1 MASRKL
7 DRHAP
12 ALPVRPD
19 LLVVGLAAAGFAV
32 AAYMAWLKWA
42 GANAAFCLSGSGC
55 DVVQS
60 SRYATLLGVP
70 TALWGALLY
79 AAIGALAALG
89 LTPSRWRWAFNL
101 AAAGVGVSIYLTALS
116 VAVIHAT
123 CAYCLASTVVMLV
136 LLAVLWWR
144 RAGLPGRHASL
155 GSLVAGALAVAVLV
169 PFGAAF
175 IFAMPSQV
183 GGGSEAAL
191 ARHLRESGAIMYGAY
206 WCPHCQEQKALF
218 GDAARDLPYVECDPN
233 GVNARPDLCEK
244 AGVKAFPTWV
254 IGGQRREGV
263 QSLSALADASHFQP
277 ATAATPS
284 RQ

>member
-1 MASRKL
+1 
-7 DRHAP
+7 
-12 ALPVRPD
+12 
-19 LLVVGLAAAGFAV
+19 LVVGLAAAGFAV

-60 SRYATLLGVP
+60 TRYATLLGVP

-123 CAYCLASTVVMLV
+123 CAYCLASTVVMLA

-144 RAGLPGRHASL
+144 RAGLPGRHAPL

-169 PFGAAF
+169 PLGAAF